1 MGGWQWWLPASSS
14 QAEVWIVWQKLV
26 CIRASEPAM
35 QAGKSVILP
44 RSGVRLHGDFS
55 SCLQATGPTD
65 CLLMLMACQSVS
77 RGNQA
82 EFVRAL
88 LLHVCCWRGI
98 GTGPHTLQCNPCP
111 AEQAP
116 RS

>member
-1 MGGWQWWLPASSS
+1 M
-14 QAEVWIVWQKLV
+14 WQKLV

-44 RSGVRLHGDFS
+44 WSGARLHGDFS
-55 SCLQATGPTD
+55 SCLQAIGPMD
-65 CLLMLMACQSVS
+65 CQLILMACQSVS
-77 RGNQA
+77 RGTQA

-98 GTGPHTLQCNPCP
+98 STGPHTLQMQPLSCRASPKKLKY
-111 AEQAP
+111 